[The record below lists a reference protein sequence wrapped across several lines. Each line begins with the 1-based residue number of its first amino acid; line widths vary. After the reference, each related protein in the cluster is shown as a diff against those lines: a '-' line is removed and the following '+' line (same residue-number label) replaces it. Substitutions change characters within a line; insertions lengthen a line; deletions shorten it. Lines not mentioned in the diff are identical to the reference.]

1 MGRLVK
7 LRDAV
12 QVIPASAPRPLGLK
26 PAFLGMSVCRPPS
39 GVILS
44 RRGSAP
50 FCHPP
55 AGTQPDPINLL
66 DQAGLSPRPDHP
78 PIRHADAKG
87 EIAALAFAVEALALL
102 RQRREHRGQA
112 RSSMMSRPVHRSGLH
127 QGFGRT
133 GRYEVAGSR
142 ADRPQRR
149 RDPGWSDWTITSTS

>member
-102 RQRREHRGQA
+102 RQRRDTRYAAPWAGQIKHDVPTSAPERLAPGFRSHRA
-112 RSSMMSRPVHRSGLH
+112 L
-127 QGFGRT
+127 
-133 GRYEVAGSR
+133 
-142 ADRPQRR
+142 
-149 RDPGWSDWTITSTS
+149 